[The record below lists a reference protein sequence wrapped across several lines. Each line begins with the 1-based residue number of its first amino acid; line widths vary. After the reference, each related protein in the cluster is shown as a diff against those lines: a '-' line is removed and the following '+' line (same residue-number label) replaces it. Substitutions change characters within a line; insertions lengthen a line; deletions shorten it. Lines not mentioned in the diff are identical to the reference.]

1 MQRAHIGKIAS
12 FGGAATL
19 VGGLLA
25 LSPQLRRHAQSIA
38 DGQPSPELVGINAKA
53 QDLIHGAAEVL
64 KDYSLDNAVLVLFAV
79 LAVVLVVIM
88 FRS

>member
-1 MQRAHIGKIAS
+1 MQRAHIGRIAS

-38 DGQPSPELVGINAKA
+38 NGQPSPELVGINARA
-53 QDLIHGAAEVL
+53 QDLIHGAAAVFA
-64 KDYSLDNAVLVLFAV
+64 DYSLDNTVLVLFAV